1 MEILCFIAAVVASI
15 VAVVAKLKAFFLQ
28 KRVLQL
34 ESDYLHQKRIIE
46 LEQSKSLQVKTD
58 LSLTM
63 TAAEKAKNN
72 ISALEADFQSLK
84 DDNYSFKKSFSND
97 LILQKKD
104 FANYVE
110 LQQSKEQESDDF
122 WVKYNQPLV
131 IVHQR
136 IEKLEFLVSEKSGLY
151 DTNFSLLNR
160 RFSELEANIAE
171 IKCFITA
178 PQPSKEKVQEVEAL
192 INDASNL
199 LQKKAK
205 RASRKKNEKNKV
217 SLLEKAKCD
226 CEITNDF
233 PS

>member
-28 KRVLQL
+28 TRVLRL
-34 ESDYLHQKRIIE
+34 ESDILHQKRMIE
-46 LEQSKSLQVKTD
+46 FERTRLLQVNTD

-63 TAAEKAKNN
+63 TATELSKNS
-72 ISALEADFQSLK
+72 ILVLETDLQSLK
-84 DDNYSFKKSFSND
+84 DDNYAFKKSFSND

-110 LQQSKEQESDDF
+110 LQTQ
-122 WVKYNQPLV
+122 
-131 IVHQR
+131 
-136 IEKLEFLVSEKSGLY
+136 KLEKALAL
-151 DTNFSLLNR
+151 SLRVDVAFDKLT
-160 RFSELEANIAE
+160 ELEARVSNNSDAGNHNNTLNENRFAELDAKIAE

-178 PQPSKEKVQEVEAL
+178 PQPSKAKSQELVAL
-192 INDASNL
+192 VP
-199 LQKKAK
+199 KEAK
-205 RASRKKNEKNKV
+205 RPSRKKNEV

>member
-28 KRVLQL
+28 TRVLRL
-34 ESDYLHQKRIIE
+34 ESDILHQKRMIE
-46 LEQSKSLQVKTD
+46 FERTRLLQVNTD

-63 TAAEKAKNN
+63 TATELSKNS
-72 ISALEADFQSLK
+72 ILVLETDLQSLK
-84 DDNYSFKKSFSND
+84 DDNYAFKKSFSND

-110 LQQSKEQESDDF
+110 LQTQ
-122 WVKYNQPLV
+122 
-131 IVHQR
+131 
-136 IEKLEFLVSEKSGLY
+136 KLEKALAL
-151 DTNFSLLNR
+151 SLRVDVAFDKLT
-160 RFSELEANIAE
+160 ELEARVSNNSDAGNHNNTLNENRFAELWAVIAD
-171 IKCFITA
+171 IKCFITQ

-192 INDASNL
+192 LDEASNL

-205 RASRKKNEKNKV
+205 RASRKKKEV